1 MTFKWNRHREYVLAA
16 LLLCAAALSIARLLG
31 FDSPLA
37 YSAQFIFDL
46 LAFIGTGVWFLSD
59 WEQAG
64 IGRKALIVIWATVGI
79 AALIAY
85 LRFP

>member
-16 LLLCAAALSIARLLG
+16 LYFCAAVLSTARLLG
-31 FDSPLA
+31 FDNPLA
-37 YSAQFIFDL
+37 YRAQLIFDL

-59 WEQAG
+59 WKHSG
-64 IGRKALIVIWATVGI
+64 IGRKAFVVIWAMVGI